1 MMKIRYRLNTL
12 LSLSLGVPLLLPFAS
27 YGQDWPQWNG
37 PNRDGRLASSEG
49 LNAIPKDGLPL
60 LWKQTVGLGYSG
72 PVAASG
78 RVFVS
83 DYELASGKIT
93 NNPGT
98 RDRLTGKERIR
109 CFDGKSGDLL
119 WTHAYDRPYALS
131 YPGGPRATPV
141 VTDGMVVALGAEGDL
156 VCLSA
161 DDGKVLWQKNL
172 PQQYKTQTPIWGQ
185 AAVPLVVGDQLLCMA
200 GGPDSLVV
208 SLDRKTG
215 KENWRALSGADIGY
229 CPPSLINCQGVE
241 QLIIWAP
248 ERISSLNPT
257 NGSIH
262 WQQPFK
268 PDYGMSVA
276 PPILCDNLLFAS
288 GEGISAMFEI
298 QSKPPGIQQ
307 KWRGTTKTSLG
318 LTTTVAIHDNGYI
331 YGADY
336 QSGALVCVR
345 VEDGVRM
352 WQTALATTGVDRP
365 RGVGNG
371 TAYLI
376 KADTFYYIL
385 SETGDI
391 LSAKL
396 TPAGYEETGRFH
408 AIDPTNTSSGRSV
421 VWTFP
426 AIADGKLLVRNDK
439 EIRCYDLK
447 SSSR

>member
-1 MMKIRYRLNTL
+1 MKVRQQLYSRFS
-12 LSLSLGVPLLLPFAS
+12 LSLSMGMLLPLACC
-27 YGQDWPQWNG
+27 GQDWPQWNG
-37 PNRDGRLASSEG
+37 PNRDGRLATSEG
-49 LNAIPKDGLPL
+49 LKAIPKEGLPL
-60 LWKQTVGLGYSG
+60 LWKQSVGLGYSG

-78 RVFVS
+78 KVILS
-83 DYELASGKIT
+83 DYELSSGKIT

-109 CFDGKSGDLL
+109 CFDSKTGDLL
-119 WTHAYDRPYALS
+119 WAHAYDRPYALS
-131 YPGGPRATPV
+131 YPGGPRASPV
-141 VTDGMVVALGAEGDL
+141 VQDGIVVSLGAEGDL
-156 VCLSA
+156 VCLSL
-161 DDGKVLWQKNL
+161 DSGKVLWQKQL
-172 PQQYKTQTPIWGQ
+172 AQEYKTQTPIWGQ
-185 AAVPLVVGDQLLCMA
+185 AAVPLVVGDQLICLA
-200 GGPDSLVV
+200 GGSNSLVI

-215 KENWRALSGADIGY
+215 KENWRALSGSDIGY
-229 CPPSLINCQGVE
+229 CPPSLIKYQDVE
-241 QLIIWAP
+241 QLIIWDP
-248 ERISSLNPT
+248 ERISSLNPK
-257 NGSIH
+257 NGSVY

-276 PPILCDNLLFAS
+276 PPMLCGNLLFAS
-288 GEGISAMFEI
+288 GEGISAMFSI
-298 QSKPPGIQQ
+298 QSNPPGIQE

-345 VEDGVRM
+345 AEDGVRM
-352 WQTALATTGVDRP
+352 WQTALPTTGVDRP

-376 KADTFYYIL
+376 KADSFYYIL

-396 TPAGYEETGRFH
+396 TPSGYEETGRFH

-421 VWTFP
+421 VWSFP

-439 EIRCYDLK
+439 ELRCYDLK
-447 SSSR
+447 SSPR